1 MKLLILLIPFTDW
14 DAYIEKCKN
23 CICITHNDI
32 CKYDKSEYKI
42 MPICVSDYIKYN
54 TFENNIFKN
63 ILENVDALNNKS
75 KFGKYMLNHFPEYI
89 PNIYYYNFNN
99 ETYGNTDVALN
110 KKMIYKPNVNYS
122 SNGIKIIYSF
132 ENAILK
138 NCIIQ
143 EYIDHVEYFVGHF
156 LVLNGIIYSKV
167 YFSSTKKIDTG
178 IKCGCI
184 KDYITSLE
192 ISIDDNIFS
201 KIFNNLNYSGFASAD
216 FIINNGS
223 IVIFEINPRPG
234 GSLIKNDVYFNIFI
248 DKLLQVI
255 S

>member
-1 MKLLILLIPFTDW
+1 MKLLILQIPFDW
-14 DAYIEKCKN
+14 TPCIKKCTN
-23 CICITHNDI
+23 CTCITDNDI
-32 CKYDKSEYKI
+32 CKYDKTEYKI
-42 MPICVSDYIKYN
+42 TPICVSDYIKYN

-63 ILENVDALNNKS
+63 ILENVDTLNNKG
-75 KFGKYMLNHFPEYI
+75 KFGKYMLIHFPEYI
-89 PNIYYYNFNN
+89 PNIYYYNFTN
-99 ETYGNTDVALN
+99 ETFGNTEILN
-110 KKMIYKPNVNYS
+110 TKMIYKPNFS
-122 SNGIKIIYSF
+122 SGGDGIKIISSF
-132 ENAILK
+132 DNLILK

-143 EYIDHVEYFVGHF
+143 EYIEHVEYFVGHF

-167 YFSSTKKIDTG
+167 YFSSSKNNKTG
-178 IKCGCI
+178 IKRGCI
-184 KDYITSLE
+184 TDYITLLE

-216 FIINNGS
+216 FIINNAR

-234 GSLIKNDVYFNIFI
+234 GSLIKNETYFNIFI